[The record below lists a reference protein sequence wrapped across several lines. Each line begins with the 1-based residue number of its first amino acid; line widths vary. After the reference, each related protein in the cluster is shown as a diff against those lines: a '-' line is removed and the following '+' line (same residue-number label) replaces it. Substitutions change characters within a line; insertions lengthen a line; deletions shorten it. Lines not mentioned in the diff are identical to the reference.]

1 MKNIQ
6 VNKTQLN
13 QRIQDVSILFDD
25 FDQYEASIEI
35 ENFVKQG
42 FRVLT
47 ALHDEDS
54 ENEVYLRKVFN

>member
-25 FDQYEASIEI
+25 FDLYEASVEI

>member
-13 QRIQDVSILFDD
+13 QRIQDVSILFND

>member
-25 FDQYEASIEI
+25 FDQFEASIEI

>member
-13 QRIQDVSILFDD
+13 HRIQDVSILFDD